1 MDVAKFVRNKNMWI
15 VWWQKRESE
24 QKSCFICGWSS
35 FLLDLIAAW
44 LAARHNGVWIH
55 CATWRRIMPSQF
67 SWNVLRKNYASKYT
81 SDVAKHN
88 ADTGTLTA
96 FGHFVSN
103 HWISAFCVRALCV
116 DEPHSHVATEIVS
129 MDSLQLLLLSAQVIF
144 TAYVIFHLQIRIRRL
159 IQKWDNLPVQL
170 LCEWQPAIASQH
182 VLTRTLHIHTHGA
195 RSSRLIQHIIRYANL
210 CWMHN
215 AITFA

>member
-1 MDVAKFVRNKNMWI
+1 MV
-15 VWWQKRESE
+15 WQKRESE

-116 DEPHSHVATEIVS
+116 DEPHSYVATELCRWTHYS
-129 MDSLQLLLLSAQVIF
+129 YCYCPLKSYLL
-144 TAYVIFHLQIRIRRL
+144 
-159 IQKWDNLPVQL
+159 
-170 LCEWQPAIASQH
+170 
-182 VLTRTLHIHTHGA
+182 HTWFFSCKYESEGWYKNG
-195 RSSRLIQHIIRYANL
+195 IICQSNFYANGSRPSQASM
-210 CWMHN
+210 CWLAHCTYTHTVH
-215 AITFA
+215 AVLA